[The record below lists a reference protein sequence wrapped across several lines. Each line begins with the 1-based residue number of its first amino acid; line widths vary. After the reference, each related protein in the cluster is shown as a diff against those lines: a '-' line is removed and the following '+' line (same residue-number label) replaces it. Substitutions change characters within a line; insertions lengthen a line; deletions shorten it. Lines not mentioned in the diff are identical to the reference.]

1 MGVACAFTPAKLIIP
16 ALLSAAASLEPVVHA
31 LEDTF
36 GTLDYQSEEI
46 PFTFTDYYTSEM
58 GAGIRRVFFAVGD
71 LYDPSE
77 LASLK
82 LTTDELEE
90 RFALHRP
97 GAGAGEP
104 GSTAGAGEA
113 GGARRPGEAGGARW
127 LGEAGGARRRSVNLD
142 PGMLT
147 LGRLM
152 LASTKDNAQRIPL
165 RDGIYAEITLLYRK
179 GKFEALPWTY
189 PDYRSAAY
197 HDVLLNLRARYKR
210 QLEADSAHA

>member
-16 ALLSAAASLEPVVHA
+16 ALLSAAASLEPVVRA
-31 LEDTF
+31 LEDAF

-97 GAGAGEP
+97 GAGVGQP

-113 GGARRPGEAGGARW
+113 GC
-127 LGEAGGARRRSVNLD
+127 ARRRSVNLD

-197 HDVLLNLRARYKR
+197 HDVLRDLRARYKQ

>member
-1 MGVACAFTPAKLIIP
+1 MEWRQNGVARAFTPAKLIIP
-16 ALLSAAASLEPVVHA
+16 ALLSAAASVEPVVRA
-31 LEDTF
+31 LEDAF

-58 GAGIRRVFFAVGD
+58 GAGIRRLFFAVGD

-90 RFALHRP
+90 GFA
-97 GAGAGEP
+97 
-104 GSTAGAGEA
+104 S
-113 GGARRPGEAGGARW
+113 GG
-127 LGEAGGARRRSVNLD
+127 RSVNLD

-152 LASTKDNAQRIPL
+152 LASTKDYAQRIPL
-165 RDGIYAEITLLYRK
+165 RDGIYAEITLLYRQ
-179 GKFEALPWTY
+179 GRFEALPWTY

-197 HDVLLNLRARYKR
+197 QDVLRDLRDRYKR